1 MTSSDIM
8 PAIFAFL
15 LFCLAWRFLKAL
27 AWQPPQEAYKR
38 EFSRVRRD
46 VLARDGYHCQYP
58 GCNRRGSGMHVHHIH
73 QRQYGGSNDPSNLIT
88 YCPYHHQLIHGRRF

>member
-46 VLARDGYHCQYP
+46 VLARDGHRCQRCGRYMP
-58 GCNRRGSGMHVHHIH
+58 SGMHVHHIH
-73 QRQYGGSNDPSNLIT
+73 QRQYGGSNSPANLISL
-88 YCPYHHQLIHGRRF
+88 CPDCHHIVHGRHF